1 MPGTEPVAR
10 LVADLP
16 VALNDDLSVNAPET
30 LRLAAHVRAG
40 GVPALLFGG
49 NANLSAFS
57 LSQFEAVIDL
67 ANEAARHGPV
77 TLGVGPELGRMLD
90 QAPLIERSS
99 LKNVLV
105 LPIHAPADTHGTA
118 DGIRHIADRLGRG
131 VIVDLIRDNHL
142 RPVTLRKL
150 LKEGA
155 IVAVRY
161 AVPMPNP
168 GDDGY
173 LDRVIEVMTP
183 QRMIGGLGE
192 AAILDHLAV
201 RRFGA
206 VTSSAAALVPARIR
220 AIVEAIDG
228 DDTERARKLFTP
240 VLELERVRAM
250 LGPVQVL
257 HDAVSHAGIA
267 SMGRQMPMLSPV
279 KAKYRADMEAA
290 VMALLASDRA

>member
-1 MPGTEPVAR
+1 MAGTEPVVR

-16 VALNDDLSVNAPET
+16 VALNDNLSVNASET

-40 GVPALLFGG
+40 GVPELLFSG

-57 LSQFEAVIDL
+57 LAQFETVLDL
-67 ANEAARHGPV
+67 AGEAARYGPV
-77 TLGVGPELGRMLD
+77 TIGIGPELGRMLD
-90 QAPLIERSS
+90 QAPLIERSG
-99 LKNVLV
+99 LKDVLV

-150 LKEGA
+150 LDEGS
-155 IVAVRY
+155 IVAARY
-161 AVPMPNP
+161 SVQMPNP

-173 LDRVIEVMTP
+173 LDRVIEVMTRE
-183 QRMIGGLGE
+183 RMIGGLGE

-206 VTSSAAALVPARIR
+206 ITSGAAALVPARIR
-220 AIVEAIDG
+220 AVVEAIAISDMAL
-228 DDTERARKLFTP
+228 ARRLLTP

-250 LGPVQVL
+250 LGPIQVL
-257 HDAVSHAGIA
+257 HDAVTHAGIA
-267 SMGRQMPMLSPV
+267 AMGRQMPMLSPV
-279 KAKYRADMEAA
+279 KVKYRADMEAG
-290 VMALLASDRA
+290 VEALLASARA